1 MRKEISEHFN
11 EDNSRRVLVVDNDGV
26 ISVEYYGLLSKL
38 IEALD
43 RPNPMLPV
51 SYFNEKRRKYEME
64 MLTNDYTL
72 VKEAQFAF
80 VKDAERSAE
89 IYVQS

>member
-1 MRKEISEHFN
+1 MRKEISEHYN
-11 EDNSRRVLVVDNDGV
+11 EDKSKRVLVVDNDGV
-26 ISVEYYGLLSKL
+26 ISVEYYELISKL
-38 IEALD
+38 IEALAQ
-43 RPNPMLPV
+43 PNPMLPV
-51 SYFNEKRRKYEME
+51 SYFNEKRRKYEIE

-72 VKEAQFAF
+72 VKQAKFDF

>member
-1 MRKEISEHFN
+1 MRKEISEHYN
-11 EDNSRRVLVVDNDGV
+11 EDNSKRVLVVDNDGV
-26 ISVEYYGLLSKL
+26 ISVEYYELISKL
-38 IEALD
+38 IEALA

-51 SYFNEKRRKYEME
+51 SYFNEKRRKYEIE

-72 VKEAQFAF
+72 VKQAKFDF